1 MNVPHLRALLK
12 KNLLIFK
19 STYILT
25 IIELLSPIIVMLLLL
40 GLKSLF
46 DTENLEFQDD
56 LEYIVNNSTL
66 MTNYYR
72 RVIEERISY
81 RGSIYMCLE
90 RYLIAFVGENFP
102 EELSQKFKAHKWEQE
117 FIQFKNYNDLSELLK
132 YVKSKEYGSDRRK
145 NPKLCF
151 AVSFK
156 SEHNKYSYKLHYFA
170 SPYRTDPPDRPST
183 EMGVGDPLNKQP
195 DYESYERY
203 LQSGFFMSQKYFYDY
218 VLQKE
223 TGNPDADITYIIGP
237 KKYDKYVKDSF
248 ANYISLLLAFF
259 SIIAYA
265 LPLTINI
272 YRMVKEKET
281 RAKEG
286 MKIMGLS
293 ELTYFLS
300 YFIIYFVINLFY
312 SICNALVL
320 KNVLIYIDTIYI
332 FILYFLYG
340 LVIYSLIYFFQ
351 SFLERTRIA
360 IIVSLLIYALMFFFS
375 IPVETNS
382 VSKGVKYIISIIFP
396 PVSLDLGINTLS
408 LFEENMNEFNG
419 RINYDFNN
427 FNIFDMYITFICSF
441 ILFMFIG
448 FYLQNIL
455 SHEYGIKKPLYFIC
469 TKNFWGCE
477 NKKNVKYKE
486 MYNEIDHNIN
496 ILINKEENSEQ
507 NKISTYSPK
516 ESNKNSGVDNK
527 AYNTNVSFLPKTL
540 NEKNN
545 NNLHKDSHKNES
557 SSKDEFLEI
566 KEGIKKDNNSV
577 KDYDKNRQVGKEDC
591 IEIKEGNI
599 NEIKNEINQNINEEK
614 NVMSMSQNK
623 NFKLNNSLNS
633 ELNFQSEELYQVNN
647 KSTDKLRILNIYKT
661 FEDGK
666 KALNGVSFNL
676 YKNEIFALLGH
687 NGAGKSTLINIL
699 TGLYPTTAGSAIYNN
714 ENIITSE
721 GLDDFRKYLGIC
733 PQHDVLFDDLTVEEH
748 LEMFC
753 VFKSVPKEKIENEI
767 TKIIK
772 DFDLV
777 KKRKTKAC
785 NLSGGQKRKLSICIA
800 LVGGSSVI
808 FLDEPTSGMDI
819 TSRRNLWDIL
829 KRYANGRIII
839 LTTHYMEEA
848 SVLGNRIGILSEGRM
863 KCIGSPLFLIEKFG
877 KNINLNITKEIN
889 ANNDKIIGF
898 ISDNIKDA
906 DIEYEIFTEEILF
919 KIPKDSKNFERKKF
933 FKILDDNC
941 KNLNIKSYSIS
952 MSTLE
957 DVFINVSKITKKKN
971 KLKNNLKIEEIDEE
985 ERAEKIKREENY
997 KILYDDNNYNE
1008 KYSFFSK
1015 ILRDTKVSIKRRLIQ
1030 IYRDKKT
1037 FFLEILCPILLA
1049 LIGCA
1054 VCSFDIL
1061 EKNKVIKFNINGIS
1075 NDKQIINFYPSDQNI
1090 NTINQIIYDY
1100 TSEDI
1105 SNIIF
1110 NQINVDEGYSE
1121 TELTINFMNKIFE
1134 IEKNYKEK
1142 NYANYIFNYIDKKN
1156 QQYEFICLIDLLT
1169 NQNGPIFTNYIIKNI
1184 IRYATNNKNL
1194 EIEVINEPLPYTYE
1208 ERSNSKERKSS
1219 MLLFFISI
1227 CFTLIPSNFITII
1240 IKEKE
1245 NNSKHLQIISGIS
1258 LMSYWVN
1265 NYIFELGKYYIIGGV
1280 CILFLK
1286 IFGFYEDFVYI
1297 LYLLYGPSM
1306 VSFTYLFSFIFKK
1319 EGAGQTMVIIVN
1331 LIIGALGGTAVF
1343 IMRISEKLIKYAKTI
1358 AYIFRIIPSFCFCY
1372 GYNCLLNRYWIFAAD
1387 LQNEFNGE
1395 NYELSWSTAYLMVLS
1410 RKKNDILKLKYM
1422 GSDCI
1427 YLAVESAVYLLIL
1440 VFLENFEKLF
1450 SFCFT
1455 SDLPRKNK
1463 NIKFKNITDNK
1474 NDRINKNNQDIKNI
1488 DDELNVISIPDNV
1501 NDTYVKNEIL
1511 KSKNENN
1518 NTNYAIKII
1527 SLIKTYYGGPFGF
1540 KIFDSCFKS
1549 TDAVRE
1555 ISLCLEYG
1563 ECFGF
1568 LGVNGAGKTTTFKC
1582 LSKEILP
1589 TYGKIYIDNKEVNED
1604 FDKVRSLIGYCPQFD
1619 AIFESLTVYENL
1631 EFYGIIKGAKKD
1643 KIKNIVYALMD
1654 EMSLLIFKDKV
1665 SGTLSGGNKRK
1676 LSVAIAMICNPPIIL
1691 LDEPSTGMDPEA
1703 RRFMWSVIHRISFN
1717 RKKSTIIMTT
1727 HSMEEAETLCKR
1739 IGIMVDGQFKCLS
1752 TSDEIKEKYGYGYE
1766 ISLQINN
1773 PNLEEL
1779 YKKYNISEEEQKIK
1793 ITLNKIE
1800 EFLKKYNLEKFN
1812 SQLQKEFLGG
1822 KIIEEIEACEYVYI
1836 HRIISW
1842 IYYLENALKMI
1853 KILLDDFP
1861 EIHCTDYAENNLIFK
1876 IKRNKNGGEKS
1887 IGYLFGI
1894 IEENKSKYN
1903 IEQYFLQL
1911 SSLEQIFNNFAKKT
1925 EKIDNNIE
1933 FRNIDIP
1940 ITKELISSLFG
1951 E

>member
-1 MNVPHLRALLK
+1 MSNVSHLQALLK

-19 STYILT
+19 STFILT
-25 IIELLSPIIVMLLLL
+25 IIELLSPIIVMLLLW
-40 GLKSLF
+40 GLKTLF
-46 DTENLEFQDD
+46 DIENLDFQED
-56 LEYIVNNSTL
+56 LEYVVNNSTL
-66 MTNYYR
+66 LTNYYS
-72 RVIEERISY
+72 RVMEERISY
-81 RGSIYMCLE
+81 RGSIYMCQE
-90 RYLIAFVGENFP
+90 RHLIAFVGENFP
-102 EELSQKFKAHKWEQE
+102 EELSEKFKVHKWEME
-117 FIQFKNYNDLSELLK
+117 YIQFKYYNDLSELFK
-132 YVKSKEYGSDRRK
+132 YVQSKEYGSNRK
-145 NPKLCF
+145 KYPKLCF

-156 SEHNKYSYKLHYFA
+156 NDYNKYTYKLHYFA
-170 SPYRTDPPDRPST
+170 SPYKENPPDVPST
-183 EMGVGDPLNKQP
+183 EMGVGDILNTQP
-195 DYESYERY
+195 DYISYMRY
-203 LQSGFFMSQKYFYDY
+203 LQSGFFMSQKFFYDY

-223 TGNPDADITYIIGP
+223 TGNPLADITYIISP

-248 ANYISLLLAFF
+248 VNNISLLLAFF

-272 YRMVKEKET
+272 FRMVKEKET

-312 SICNALVL
+312 SICNAFVL
-320 KNVLIYIDTIYI
+320 KNVIVYIDTIYI

-340 LVIYSLIYFFQ
+340 LVVYSLIYFFQ

-360 IIVSLLIYALMFFFS
+360 IIVSLLIYALMYFFS
-375 IPVETNS
+375 IPVESSS
-382 VSKGVKYIISIIFP
+382 VSKTVKIFISIIFP
-396 PVSLDLGINTLS
+396 PVTLQLGINTLS
-408 LFEENMNEFNG
+408 LFEEDFNEFNG
-419 RINYDFNN
+419 KIYYDFNN
-427 FNIFDMYITFICSF
+427 FNISDTYMTFICSF

-455 SHEYGIKKPLYFIC
+455 SHEYGIKKSLYFLC
-469 TKNFWGCE
+469 TKSFWGCE
-477 NKKNVKYKE
+477 NKNDKKYKE
-486 MYNEIDHNIN
+486 IYNIIDNNI
-496 ILINKEENSEQ
+496 IINNEDNSEQ
-507 NKISTYSPK
+507 NKK
-516 ESNKNSGVDNK
+516 ENASSKGNINGNNADYKVSKSNANYLS
-527 AYNTNVSFLPKTL
+527 KTL
-540 NEKNN
+540 YESKKMNLDIDINN
-545 NNLHKDSHKNES
+545 DNNLANSKEELKKI
-557 SSKDEFLEI
+557 KDEI
-566 KEGIKKDNNSV
+566 K
-577 KDYDKNRQVGKEDC
+577 
-591 IEIKEGNI
+591 IEIKDEL
-599 NEIKNEINQNINEEK
+599 NENENNKNKE
-614 NVMSMSQNK
+614 NVIIMSQNK
-623 NFKLNNSLNS
+623 QSKLNSTFCS
-633 ELNFQSEELYQVNN
+633 ESNFQSEELYQVNS
-647 KSTDKLRILNIYKT
+647 KSTDILRIQNIHKT

-721 GLDDFRKYLGIC
+721 GLDNFRKFLGIC

-753 VFKSVPKEKIENEI
+753 VFKSVPKEKIDNEI
-767 TKIIK
+767 TKIIN

-777 KKRKTKAC
+777 KKRTTKAC

-848 SVLGNRIGILSEGRM
+848 SVLGNRIGILSDGTM

-877 KNINLNITKEIN
+877 KNINLNITKEFS
-889 ANNDKIIGF
+889 ANNDNIINF
-898 ISDNIKDA
+898 INDNIKDA
-906 DIEYEIFTEEILF
+906 GIEYEIFTEEILF
-919 KIPKDSKNFERKKF
+919 KIPKDSKNFDGKKF
-933 FKILDDNC
+933 FEILDKNY
-941 KNLNIKSYSIS
+941 KNLKIKSYSIS

-957 DVFINVSKITKKKN
+957 DVFINVSKITKKK
-971 KLKNNLKIEEIDEE
+971 KQLKNHMNEVEIDEE
-985 ERAEKIKREENY
+985 EKAEALKREENF

-1008 KYSFFSK
+1008 KYSYCSK
-1015 ILRDTKVSIKRRLIQ
+1015 ILRDTKVSMRKRLFQ

-1054 VCSFDIL
+1054 VCSIDIL
-1061 EKNKVIKFNINGIS
+1061 EKNKAIKFDINEIS
-1075 NDKQIINFYPSDQNI
+1075 NENQIIHFYPSDQNI
-1090 NTINQIIYDY
+1090 NIINQILYNY

-1105 SNIIF
+1105 SSIKF
-1110 NQINVDEGYSE
+1110 NQINVEEGPTE
-1121 TELTINFMNKIFE
+1121 TTLTINFMNKIYE
-1134 IEKNYKEK
+1134 IEKNFKEK
-1142 NYANYIFNYIDKKN
+1142 NYANYIFNYIDKHN
-1156 QQYEFICLIDLLT
+1156 QQYEFICLVDLLT
-1169 NQNGPIFTNYIIKNI
+1169 KQNGPIYTNYIIKNI

-1208 ERSNSKERKSS
+1208 ERSNSKERNGS
-1219 MLLFFISI
+1219 MLLVFISI
-1227 CFTLIPSNFITII
+1227 CFTLIPSNFITIL

-1265 NYIFELGKYYIIGGV
+1265 NYIFELAKYYIIGGI

-1286 IFGFYEDFVYI
+1286 IFDFYEDYVYI

-1319 EGAGQTMVIIVN
+1319 EGTGQTMVIIIN

-1343 IMRISEKLIKYAKTI
+1343 IMRIYEKLVKYAKPI
-1358 AYIFRIIPSFCFCY
+1358 ANVFRIIPSFCFCY
-1372 GYNCLLNRYWIFAAD
+1372 GYNCLLNRYFIYATDF
-1387 LQNEFNGE
+1387 QIEFNEE
-1395 NYELSWSTAYLMVLS
+1395 NFEISWSSAYWMVLT
-1410 RKKNDILKLKYM
+1410 REKDDILKMKYL
-1422 GSDCI
+1422 GSDFI
-1427 YLAVESAVYLLIL
+1427 YLAVESVVYLLLL
-1440 VFLENFEKLF
+1440 VFFENFEKLF
-1450 SFCFT
+1450 SCCFT
-1455 SDLPRKNK
+1455 SDLPGKK
-1463 NIKFKNITDNK
+1463 KITK
-1474 NDRINKNNQDIKNI
+1474 INNQIENNKDNNANVQEIDNI
-1488 DDELNVISIPDNV
+1488 DNELSVISIPDNV
-1501 NDTYVKNEIL
+1501 NDTYVKNEII

-1518 NTNYAIKII
+1518 DINYAIKII

-1549 TDAVRE
+1549 TKAVRE

-1589 TYGKIYIDNKEVNED
+1589 TYGKIYIDNKEINED

-1643 KIKNIVYALMD
+1643 KIKSIVYALMD
-1654 EMSLLIFKDKV
+1654 EMSLTIFKDKV
-1665 SGTLSGGNKRK
+1665 SGALSGGNKRK

-1703 RRFMWSVIHRISFN
+1703 RRFMWGVIHRISIN

-1779 YKKYNISEEEQKIK
+1779 YQKYNISEEDKKIK
-1793 ITLNKIE
+1793 ITSDKIE
-1800 EFLKKYNLEKFN
+1800 EFLKKYKLDKFN
-1812 SQLQKEFLGG
+1812 SQLNKESLGV

-1842 IYYLENALKMI
+1842 IFYLENALKMI
-1853 KILLDDFP
+1853 KVLICDFQ
-1861 EIHCTDYAENNLIFK
+1861 EIHCTDFGENNLVFK
-1876 IKRNKNGGEKS
+1876 IKRNKNEGEKS

-1894 IEENKSKYN
+1894 IEENKTKYN

-1911 SSLEQIFNNFAKKT
+1911 SSLEQIFNKFAKET
-1925 EKIDNNIE
+1925 EKTDNQIYE

-1940 ITKELISSLFG
+1940 ITLELITALLD